1 MNKSYIK
8 IFLFCI
14 FCCSGSFFYATSNM
28 DKITSDFMTLRVELT
43 TYKDEKTAYNRLQEY
58 DTLITEAKAD
68 WTYEEQLVY
77 DSFYVSEE
85 YNYLLND
92 KSKIKYIKDKL
103 YTQAEK
109 NEQFIQLH
117 SSEELSSWI
126 YTLTADCFSC
136 YMYYSI
142 VAGTVKYG
150 TKLKKYY
157 NTALEI
163 NPDSSTALT
172 HLAQW
177 YYWAPAIA
185 GGSLNKSIELC
196 ERALKEK
203 KSPAEEFYALF
214 YLSQFLF
221 DKNQKEKAAVYLNKA
236 LEIEKDSEF
245 IKNYIKINNDGYS
258 FFTYN
263 KNKSKL
269 EGYYSE

>member
-1 MNKSYIK
+1 MDKAYIK

-14 FCCSGSFFYATSNM
+14 FFCSCSFFYAASNIE
-28 DKITSDFMTLRVELT
+28 KITSDFMELRLELT
-43 TYKDEKTAYNRLQEY
+43 TYKNEETAYNRLKEY
-58 DTLITEAKAD
+58 DNSITEAKTA

-92 KSKIKYIKDKL
+92 KSKVKYIKDKL

-109 NEQFIQLH
+109 NEQFIQKH
-117 SSEELSSWI
+117 FSEELSSWI

-185 GGSLNKSIELC
+185 GGNLNKAIELC
-196 ERALKEK
+196 EKALKEK

-221 DKNQKEKAAVYLNKA
+221 DKNQKKEAAVYLNKA